1 MGVLR
6 SIVKHI
12 TPLQIMSFANIN
24 GGGGEEIFEFEQFQN
39 IFISMVL
46 FTIVQ
51 NTLKEYPL
59 PHSMIWGAQAG
70 QNRTSFITLEAYTLW
85 KHIPYGIYSC
95 IL

>member
-1 MGVLR
+1 MHLQ
-6 SIVKHI
+6 I
-12 TPLQIMSFANIN
+12 TPLQIMTIANIN

-59 PHSMIWGAQAG
+59 PHSMVWGAQAV
-70 QNRTSFITLEAYTLW
+70 QNRTSSITLEATLW
-85 KHIPYGIYSC
+85 HVLSHIVANT
-95 IL
+95 ILFLLPVW